1 MASENMNV
9 GEMRTRLIIESPVS
23 ADNGKGQEEDVWI
36 NVFGQNSSV
45 PVRWRRKT
53 TRFDSMSDSKGD
65 GRVFALDTASVT
77 MRYTSKVNSLCRV
90 RRAGESG
97 GYWYIIGSPERSQ
110 GGAWLE
116 FTVQRRSAAL

>member
-1 MASENMNV
+1 MTAENINV
-9 GEMRTRLIIESPVS
+9 GDMRTRIIIESTLS
-23 ADNGKGQEEDVWI
+23 SDNGKGQEEDIWV

-45 PVRWRRKT
+45 PVSWRRKT

-65 GRVFALDTASVT
+65 GRIFALETVSVI
-77 MRYTSKVNSLCRV
+77 MRYTSKVTSLCRV

-110 GGAWLE
+110 NGAWLE